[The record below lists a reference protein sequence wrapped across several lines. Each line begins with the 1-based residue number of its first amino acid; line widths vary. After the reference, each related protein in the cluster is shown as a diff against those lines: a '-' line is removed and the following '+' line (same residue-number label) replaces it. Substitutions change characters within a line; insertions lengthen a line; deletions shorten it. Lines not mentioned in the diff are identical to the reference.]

1 MGIFL
6 KNVLSEPSVAPM
18 FCKYCP
24 FCSLF
29 FYFYCF
35 GLVND
40 SIAQQQGTGT
50 AK

>member
-18 FCKYCP
+18 FCKYCS
-24 FCSLF
+24 FLF
-29 FYFYCF
+29 LVLLLCF

>member
-6 KNVLSEPSVAPM
+6 RNVLSEPSEAP
-18 FCKYCP
+18 
-24 FCSLF
+24 LF
-29 FYFYCF
+29 VNIVLLVLCFYFYCF

>member
-6 KNVLSEPSVAPM
+6 RNVFSEPSVAP
-18 FCKYCP
+18 
-24 FCSLF
+24 LF
-29 FYFYCF
+29 VNIVLLVLCFYWFVS
-35 GLVND
+35 LVND